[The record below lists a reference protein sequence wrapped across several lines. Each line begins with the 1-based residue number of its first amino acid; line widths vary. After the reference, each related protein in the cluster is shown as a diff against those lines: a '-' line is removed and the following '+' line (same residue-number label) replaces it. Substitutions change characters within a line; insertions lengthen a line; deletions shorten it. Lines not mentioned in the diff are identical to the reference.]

1 MAKKTFTGA
10 LDILGQVSPYQERGE
25 GEMLIVPELDQLVPD
40 PNQPRHIVPDDLR
53 ERLLQ
58 GEMSPGDVI
67 LEMWQ
72 RCLDQHR
79 YQAMRSFEISPAE
92 ALAAQRDAG
101 VRDWGIQLTLE
112 GLVELADSITRHG
125 LRQPVNVYDLGDR
138 RYRIAEGERRW
149 WAHVHLWTVH
159 SRVEA
164 QTILARVQPL
174 PEDELTALARQ
185 QAENVHRADLSAMAR
200 ARAIQRVREAMTQEV
215 SGTAPRVS
223 GTSGSRNLGGR
234 PRHLDVT
241 TVSQLDD
248 LTGQRLAEL
257 TGKGMSGRMVRNY
270 LALLTLPPD
279 AQALAE
285 AAGLTERAL
294 RPIVSLDDPAEQV
307 RLVQALA
314 SEEMTPAQVA
324 AEVKRLKQ
332 KGRREKSDAARILT
346 RFRSSLRFAAGDLP
360 DPTTLVAEA
369 AHWSSKKR
377 SETLDWARRY
387 AAFLRAFLEAGEGL
401 FEENDP

>member
-1 MAKKTFTGA
+1 
-10 LDILGQVSPYQERGE
+10 
-25 GEMLIVPELDQLVPD
+25 MLIVPELDQLVPD
-40 PNQPRHIVPDDLR
+40 PNQPRHIVPDDLQ

-125 LRQPVNVYDLGDR
+125 LRQPINVYDLGDR

-200 ARAIQRVREAMTQEV
+200 ARAIRQVRGAVEERLL
-215 SGTAPRVS
+215 GTRGSWESADTATS
-223 GTSGSRNLGGR
+223 EGLLGTRGSWEQDADT
-234 PRHLDVT
+234 PPPPLD
-241 TVSQLDD
+241 SNALDD

-257 TGKGMSGRMVRNY
+257 TGKGMSGRMVRHY
-270 LALLTLPPD
+270 LALLTLPPE

-285 AAGLTERAL
+285 AASLSEKAL

-332 KGRREKSDAARILT
+332 KGRREKSDAARTLT